1 MQNDENVRKTGRLFV
16 QNLALFFTNKKGKTQ
31 IEEETIDSENDS
43 GNATI
48 ELHVRPL
55 GNRIIRRHR
64 YKSMYE
70 KIKRVTDGVS
80 GVQVNT
86 RYELM
91 TDNLLERVHYLMECK
106 KRYKDPSV
114 NLEDIACELGTNRTY
129 MSRAI
134 NQKHKTRFNGFINT
148 YRYNELIELLDQY
161 PHLNRG
167 ELANRSGFNS
177 VTTMLRVIKQHSG
190 LKFKE
195 WKLQVCSSTS
205 DFHINNK
212 LQEH

>member
-1 MQNDENVRKTGRLFV
+1 MQNDESVRKTGRLFV
-16 QNLALFFTNKKGKTQ
+16 QNLAIFFLNRKGKTQ
-31 IEEETIDSENDS
+31 IEEGTIDSENDS
-43 GNATI
+43 GKAI
-48 ELHVRPL
+48 RELKVHPL

-80 GVQVNT
+80 VVQVNT

-91 TDNLLERVHYLMECK
+91 TDNLLEKVHYLMKCK
-106 KRYKDPSV
+106 KRYKDPTV

-129 MSRAI
+129 MSRVI

-148 YRYNELIELLDQY
+148 YRYNELIELLDKY
-161 PHLNRG
+161 PHLNRS
-167 ELANRSGFNS
+167 ELANLSGFNS
-177 VTTMLRVIKQHSG
+177 VTTMMRVIKQHSG
-190 LKFKE
+190 LKYKE
-195 WKLQVCSSTS
+195 WKLKVCSSTS
-205 DFHINNK
+205 DFQIDNK